1 MLWLDYKENTL
12 FCCLIYQYLDITQSD
27 KYEYKVTIGFA
38 LKLLTH
44 FNVFINSSFDR
55 TVQ

>member
-44 FNVFINSSFDR
+44 FNVFYQFKF
-55 TVQ
+55 